1 MIQKIK
7 LYLLSIVM
15 QGFLFIVFRTSKWV
29 ITGEKEFNNA
39 IKSQSPIM
47 LCSWHERFLYAVYYF
62 KLKKI
67 KNVWAISSTHND
79 SQIMAYFLKRASIN
93 LIKGSSTR
101 GWENVI
107 KKMFK
112 TFKNPES
119 IIAITNDGPK
129 GPPREAKLG
138 SYKIALKSNAHI
150 VSIACTST
158 KYWKARS
165 WDKLRIPKPFGTIYI
180 DFSKPM
186 EINNEDIGNINNSD
200 ELTAFLNI
208 HLDQLDQKIKK

>member
-1 MIQKIK
+1 
-7 LYLLSIVM
+7 M
-15 QGFLFIVFRTSKWV
+15 QCFLFIVFRTNKWV
-29 ITGEKEFNNA
+29 VSGQDEFEA
-39 IKSQSPIM
+39 SIKSKQPIM
-47 LCSWHERFLYAVYYF
+47 LSSWHERFLYAVYYF
-62 KLKKI
+62 KLKKM
-67 KNVWAISSTHND
+67 KNVWAISSNHND

-129 GPPREAKLG
+129 GPPREAKFG

-150 VSIACTST
+150 ISIACAST
-158 KYWKARS
+158 KYWKAKS
-165 WDKLRIPKPFGTIYI
+165 WDSLRIPKPFGTIHV

-186 EINNEDIGNINNSD
+186 EINYEDVGNINSSNK
-200 ELTAFLNI
+200 LTSFLNT
-208 HLDQLDQKIKK
+208 HLDELDQKIK

>member
-1 MIQKIK
+1 MNKIF
-7 LYLLSIVM
+7 SI
-15 QGFLFIVFRTSKWV
+15 LTSIILKIILNIIFVTCNWKV
-29 ITGEKEFNNA
+29 ANIEILNDS
-39 IKSQSPIM
+39 IKSKSPLLI
-47 LCSWHERFLYAVYYF
+47 CSWHQRFLFVARYF
-62 KLKKI
+62 KNFNKEI
-67 KNVWAISSTHND
+67 WAISSTHKD

-158 KYWKARS
+158 KYLKAGS

-180 DFSKPM
+180 DFS
-186 EINNEDIGNINNSD
+186 
-200 ELTAFLNI
+200 
-208 HLDQLDQKIKK
+208 

>member
-7 LYLLSIVM
+7 LYLLSIIM
-15 QGFLFIVFRTSKWV
+15 QGFLFVVFRTNKWV
-29 ITGEKEFNNA
+29 ITGQDEFEAA
-39 IKSQSPIM
+39 IKSKKPIM
-47 LCSWHERFLYAVYYF
+47 LCSWHERFLYAVYHF
-62 KLKKI
+62 KLKKM
-67 KNVWAISSTHND
+67 KNIWAISSTHND
-79 SQIMAYFLKRASIN
+79 SQIMAYFLKRSSIN

-107 KKMFK
+107 KKMLK

-150 VSIACTST
+150 ISIACTST

-165 WDKLRIPKPFGTIYI
+165 WDKLRIPKPFGTIRV

-186 EINNEDIGNINNSD
+186 NINDRDIGDIGD
-200 ELTAFLNI
+200 AKELTSFLNT
-208 HLDQLDQKIKK
+208 HLNALDQKIK

>member
-1 MIQKIK
+1 
-7 LYLLSIVM
+7 M
-15 QGFLFIVFRTSKWV
+15 QGFLFIVFRTNKWV
-29 ITGEKEFNNA
+29 ISGQDEFEA
-39 IKSQSPIM
+39 SIKSKQPIM

-62 KLKKI
+62 KLKKM
-67 KNVWAISSTHND
+67 KNVWAISSNHND

-129 GPPREAKLG
+129 GPPMVAKKG
-138 SYKIALKSNAHI
+138 SVALALKNNSQI
-150 VSIACTST
+150 IAITGEASC
-158 KYWKARS
+158 YWRLPS
-165 WDKLRIPKPFGTIYI
+165 WDGTIIPKPFSTIYI
-180 DFSKPM
+180 QFS
-186 EINNEDIGNINNSD
+186 ENLNDTNIEGQEVKVVSD
-200 ELTAFLNI
+200 YITKNYNDLKNKL
-208 HLDQLDQKIKK
+208 

>member
-39 IKSQSPIM
+39 IKSQKPIM
-47 LCSWHERFLYAVYYF
+47 LCSWHERFLYAVYYL

-79 SQIMAYFLKRASIN
+79 SQIMAYFLKRSSIN

-101 GWENVI
+101 GWKMLL
-107 KKMFK
+107 KKC
-112 TFKNPES
+112 S
-119 IIAITNDGPK
+119 
-129 GPPREAKLG
+129 RLL
-138 SYKIALKSNAHI
+138 KIQN
-150 VSIACTST
+150 
-158 KYWKARS
+158 
-165 WDKLRIPKPFGTIYI
+165 
-180 DFSKPM
+180 
-186 EINNEDIGNINNSD
+186 
-200 ELTAFLNI
+200 
-208 HLDQLDQKIKK
+208 QLSPLLMMDQKDLREKQNWDHIK

>member
-1 MIQKIK
+1 MQKIK
-7 LYLLSIVM
+7 LYLLSIIM
-15 QGFLFIVFRTSKWV
+15 QGFLFIVFRTNRWV
-29 ITGEKEFNNA
+29 ITGSDEFENA
-39 IKSQSPIM
+39 IKSKQPIM

-62 KLKKI
+62 KLKKM
-67 KNVWAISSTHND
+67 KNIWAISSTHND
-79 SQIMAYFLKRASIN
+79 SQIMAYFLKRSSIN

-112 TFKNPES
+112 VFRESES

-129 GPPREAKLG
+129 GPPRKAKLG

-158 KYWKARS
+158 KYWQAKS
-165 WDKLRIPKPFGTIYI
+165 WDKLRIPKPFGTIYV
-180 DFSKPM
+180 DFSEPM
-186 EINNEDIGNINNSD
+186 EVGRDNIGDVNDTD
-200 ELTAFLNI
+200 ELTLFLNSR
-208 HLDQLDQKIKK
+208 LNAVDKKIK